1 MKCIFKNSLSGK
13 FCYEYFILVQKKSM
27 LNKLAFMSDYV
38 YIFKYICRI
47 GTKRL
52 TILSLVVYTFYT
64 YKIPPLPINTFCPQ
78 F

>member
-1 MKCIFKNSLSGK
+1 MKCIFKNSLNGK
-13 FCYEYFILVQKKSM
+13 FCYEYFILVQKKST

-47 GTKRL
+47 GIKKL
-52 TILSLVVYTFYT
+52 AILSLVVYIFYT
-64 YKIPPLPINTFCPQ
+64 YKISPLPINTFGLQ